1 MAKDKKRK
9 GRPPKS
15 IRDAAKA
22 ATASAAA
29 LGFDDNEAASQPS
42 QPSSWT
48 SNKIPTLP
56 PPDNFGYLGPFVHA
70 LVQCLQVG
78 RVAAGRT

>member
-1 MAKDKKRK
+1 MAKDKTRK

-15 IRDAAKA
+15 IRDAAKS

-29 LGFDDNEAASQPS
+29 LEFDDSEAASQPS

-48 SNKIPTLP
+48 SNNIPTLP
-56 PPDNFGYLGPFVHA
+56 PPDNFAFIGPFVHA
-70 LVQCLQVG
+70 LVQCLQV
-78 RVAAGRT
+78 AE